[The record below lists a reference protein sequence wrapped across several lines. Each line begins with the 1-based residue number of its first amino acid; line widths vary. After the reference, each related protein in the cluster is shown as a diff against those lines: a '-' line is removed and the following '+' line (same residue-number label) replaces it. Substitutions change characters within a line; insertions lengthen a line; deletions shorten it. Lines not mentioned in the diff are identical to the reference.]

1 MTNYSIQTQEM
12 GKVINLM
19 SSDFSKLELF
29 FIYIFKIFVAPFA
42 FTAVVI
48 VLLITFGW
56 TAVIILALLIF
67 TALAQFLLTKIMGRV
82 MKSINQLRD
91 ERVKKLSAI
100 IAGIKALKMYS
111 WESYFKEESEEI
123 KKAEKKY
130 YNLYFLGL
138 SFSRSVAFTST
149 ICSSIIFFIFTYYVG
164 DRSTITAA
172 NMVSFLQI
180 FVLIKVTM
188 RYCSLGL

>member
-29 FIYIFKIFVAPFA
+29 FIYIFKILVAPFA
-42 FTAVVI
+42 FIAVFV
-48 VLLITFGW
+48 VLFITFGW
-56 TAVIILALLIF
+56 TAVLVLGILIF
-67 TALAQFLLTKIMGRV
+67 QALVQFLLTKIMGRV

-111 WESYFKEESEEI
+111 WESYFKEES
-123 KKAEKKY
+123 
-130 YNLYFLGL
+130 
-138 SFSRSVAFTST
+138 
-149 ICSSIIFFIFTYYVG
+149 
-164 DRSTITAA
+164 
-172 NMVSFLQI
+172 
-180 FVLIKVTM
+180 
-188 RYCSLGL
+188 